1 MCIRRVSNIWKK
13 SCCCL
18 KQQVWT
24 PPAKKNGMLKPSP
37 LDPNRRFHLER
48 LGSGQVGVGW
58 AWGGWDRPDLVGV
71 VVGSTPCQVGWG
83 RVGAWVESGTG
94 WGRMGV
100 VSVSSR
106 AGSGWGQGRVGDGSG
121 SYGGCLRV
129 KSGRVGLGSGSSRGR
144 VGVALG
150 LSPCQLGPGR
160 VGFWVESGM
169 GRGRVG
175 VDSLQGNRK
184 RYAV

>member
-83 RVGAWVESGTG
+83 RVFVWVESGTG
-94 WGRMGV
+94 RGRVGV
-100 VSVSSR
+100 DSVSSWV
-106 AGSGWGQGRVGDGSG
+106 GSGRGLGRVGDGSG
-121 SYGGCLRV
+121 SCWGRLRV
-129 KSGRVGLGSGSSRGR
+129 KLGGIGSGSGSSRGR
-144 VGVALG
+144 VGVVLG
-150 LSPCQLGPGR
+150 STPCR
-160 VGFWVESGM
+160 VGW
-169 GRGRVG
+169 GRVG
-175 VDSLQGNRK
+175 V
-184 RYAV
+184 